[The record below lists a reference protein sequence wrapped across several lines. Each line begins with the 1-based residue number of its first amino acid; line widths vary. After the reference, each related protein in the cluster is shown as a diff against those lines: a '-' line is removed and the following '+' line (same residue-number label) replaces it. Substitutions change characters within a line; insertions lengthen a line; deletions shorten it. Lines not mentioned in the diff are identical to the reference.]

1 MSNFFSKFR
10 LNLVQR
16 IILGLILG
24 LVLGLLFPRA
34 VWIGT
39 LGGLFVGSLKAIAP
53 LLVFVLVISSLA
65 SSSTGFDRR
74 FGFVIFEYM
83 FSTFL
88 AALTAVF
95 FCFRFPVKLTLVGDA
110 VTQTAPGSVCAG
122 NRSWTC
128 VT

>member
-53 LLVFVLVISSLA
+53 LLVFVLVISSLQVVGVGFIIGVIQDSVETA
-65 SSSTGFDRR
+65 LNSSGDA
-74 FGFVIFEYM
+74 IFTATAEYVHWRKIGK
-83 FSTFL
+83 SLPTFL
-88 AALTAVF
+88 GGKTETKF
-95 FCFRFPVKLTLVGDA
+95 
-110 VTQTAPGSVCAG
+110 
-122 NRSWTC
+122 
-128 VT
+128 